1 MTNSLGSYF
10 WALPVTTVIVLV
22 LAYVLHKLVE
32 DPAMNLARRITGRPR
47 YRTAR
52 SWSDPPRRW
61 RRRVETPEPVTA
73 PVGR

>member
-1 MTNSLGSYF
+1 MSEGT
-10 WALPVTTVIVLV
+10 APPAET
-22 LAYVLHKLVE
+22 VE

-61 RRRVETPEPVTA
+61 RRRAEAPEPVTEPVADPAVAA
-73 PVGR
+73 PVRP